1 MARSFSFEL
10 AKENIN
16 VNAVAPGP
24 IMTEGME
31 ELIKEDPMIESHR
44 TENMPLPRFGKP
56 EEIAESI
63 VFLSSKSSEYIHGHN
78 LVVDGGYLA
87 V

>member
-1 MARSFSFEL
+1 
-10 AKENIN
+10 
-16 VNAVAPGP
+16 
-24 IMTEGME
+24 ME

-44 TENMPLPRFGKP
+44 TANMPLPRFGKP

-87 V
+87 VWRCFLYSHVQYYVTAEI